1 MKTKTKLIGA
11 AVSVAALSAV
21 GVGVAAADPQP
32 SPATPSSS
40 ATPNGQTAQTA
51 NSKTTNGKTATKDAK
66 KADRKQHR
74 RNLLKSALHGEAT
87 VGGVKKQHTIDFQRG
102 TVTAVSTSSVSIKSV
117 DGFTASY
124 AIGTT
129 TKVHK
134 ARGTATTTKT
144 KGQPKATIAAVKV
157 NDRVRVVGLKDGSKV
172 TLRSI
177 GDQGPKK

>member
-1 MKTKTKLIGA
+1 MNTKTKLIGA

-40 ATPNGQTAQTA
+40 ATPNGQTA
-51 NSKTTNGKTATKDAK
+51 KTTNGKTATKDAK

-134 ARGTATTTKT
+134 ASRTATTTKT
-144 KGQPKATIAAVKV
+144 KGQTKATIAEVKV
-157 NDRVRVVGLKDGSKV
+157 NDRVRVVGLKDGSKI
-172 TLRSI
+172 TLSSI

>member
-1 MKTKTKLIGA
+1 MNTRTKLIGA

-21 GVGVAAADPQP
+21 GIGVAAADPQP

-40 ATPNGQTAQTA
+40 STPKASTQTPK
-51 NSKTTNGKTATKDAK
+51 SKDAK

-87 VGGVKKQHTIDFQRG
+87 VGGVKKQRTIDFQRG
-102 TVTAVSTSSVSIKSV
+102 TVTAVSTSSVSVKSL

-124 AIGTT
+124 AIGTK

-134 ARGTATTTKT
+134 ATD
-144 KGQPKATIAAVKV
+144 KAKSGAQDKAKAVIADVKV
-157 NDRVRVVGLKDGSKV
+157 NDRVRVVALKDGSTL

-177 GDQGPKK
+177 GDRGPKK